1 VIESLATK
9 TEFVRA
15 TLDQVSWQQAMQR
28 AVRSASELCQ
38 YLGLGAGFSKAV
50 AKAEAEISFPLFAPW
65 EFIARMEPG
74 NPHDPLLRQVLPV
87 ADELEVAPGYSDDPV
102 GEVELSGD
110 SLAGGVLRKYSGRA
124 LLIAH
129 QACGV
134 HCRYCFRRH
143 FPYQAI
149 ESAGTRWG
157 HALEVLASDASI
169 EEIILSGGD
178 PLVLTDSVLEKLL
191 RELSQIPHL
200 QRLRIHSRMPVVIP
214 QRVTLDLVDMLRRTR
229 LTPWFVIHANHA
241 AELDHFTLQHLRRL
255 IDAGIPVL
263 NQAVLLRGVNDCER
277 ELVNLC
283 RTLINNRIQPY
294 YLHQLDRV
302 QGAQHFAVSDDRALQ
317 LIGQITK
324 NLPGYAVPKLVREV
338 SGEASKTMI
347 VPS

>member
-1 VIESLATK
+1 MTESLATK
-9 TEFVRA
+9 SEFVRA
-15 TLDQVSWQQAMQR
+15 TPDQVSWQQALKR
-28 AVRSASELCQ
+28 AVRSAAELCQ
-38 YLGLGAGFSKAV
+38 YLGLDAGFIKAV
-50 AKAEAEISFPLFAPW
+50 TAAEAEISFPILVPW

-74 NPHDPLLRQVLPV
+74 NPLDPLLKQVLPIS
-87 ADELEVAPGYSDDPV
+87 DELKVASGYSDDPV
-102 GEVELSGD
+102 GEVEMSGD

-149 ESAGTRWG
+149 ESASNRWG
-157 HALEVLASDASI
+157 NALEVLANDASI

-178 PLVLTDSVLEKLL
+178 PLVLTDGVLEKLL
-191 RELSQIPHL
+191 SELAQIPHL
-200 QRLRIHSRMPVVIP
+200 QRLRIHSRMPIVIP
-214 QRVTLDLVDMLRRTR
+214 QRVTHDLVEMLRSTR
-229 LTPWFVIHANHA
+229 LSPWFVIHANHA
-241 AELDHFTLQHLRRL
+241 AELDTFTLQHLRRL

-263 NQAVLLRGVNDCER
+263 NQAVLLRGVNDSER
-277 ELVNLC
+277 ELGNLC

-302 QGAQHFAVSDDRALQ
+302 QGAQHFAVSDERALQ

-324 NLPGYAVPKLVREV
+324 SLPGYAVPKLVREI